1 MKMAVRTN
9 GLVNSQL
16 SPKQNK
22 IKKEAKKIIIVIM
35 MMMMM
40 NDINN
45 NNDKLMINFLN
56 QKS

>member
-9 GLVNSQL
+9 GLVNFQL

-40 NDINN
+40 MM
-45 NNDKLMINFLN
+45 MITALN
-56 QKS
+56 IVGMT

>member
-22 IKKEAKKIIIVIM
+22 IKKEAKKIIIGIM

-40 NDINN
+40 
-45 NNDKLMINFLN
+45 MITALN
-56 QKS
+56 VVGMT

>member
-40 NDINN
+40 MM
-45 NNDKLMINFLN
+45 MITALN
-56 QKS
+56 IVGMT

>member
-22 IKKEAKKIIIVIM
+22 IKKEAKKEAKKIIIVMMVM

-40 NDINN
+40 MMTALNIVDIT
-45 NNDKLMINFLN
+45 
-56 QKS
+56 